1 MFHGL
6 DLGDFREVLWV
17 NDDLR
22 LVSAAEISVDV
33 FLSDLR
39 FVDGAIFPEAV
50 GKICPPPQNP
60 LDFFTKLGYD
70 SSGCKAGTLYI

>member
-50 GKICPPPQNP
+50 GKP
-60 LDFFTKLGYD
+60 LCGIPVQRPRQRFYVFSFMEVTPR
-70 SSGCKAGTLYI
+70 